1 MNSIR
6 RFVAET
12 GGHTGFSARLAR
24 TLDCLS
30 LSSLRMSVIAV
41 TVPGLSGET
50 LQTWLRIELGGA
62 YEIAPLDRATVGIL
76 YYGPRAVCGG
86 HDRSVTDGLLGRMVS
101 VLRERDSTRTK
112 LQLRSLHIVTAHVC
126 DPREIIDALRRTSL
140 ETVSLTDRQQAA

>member
-30 LSSLRMSVIAV
+30 LSSLRMSVFAV

-50 LQTWLRIELGGA
+50 LQTWLRTELGGA

-86 HDRSVTDGLLGRMVS
+86 HDRSVTDGPPTGGLTLGSPRGLL
-101 VLRERDSTRTK
+101 D
-112 LQLRSLHIVTAHVC
+112 
-126 DPREIIDALRRTSL
+126 RRKA
-140 ETVSLTDRQQAA
+140 E

>member
-1 MNSIR
+1 
-6 RFVAET
+6 
-12 GGHTGFSARLAR
+12 
-24 TLDCLS
+24 
-30 LSSLRMSVIAV
+30 MSVFAV